1 MASVGDAP
9 AAAGGGA
16 SATDRAP
23 RPSNREVVA
32 VTPDDARTSHAAP
45 YASKSDAELHALER
59 DGSLPAEEWE
69 AVTAELHR
77 RTSRGAGGAPA
88 DDSRVAAALE
98 QLRGILVPGET
109 LHAYAVQ
116 RRLFALTH
124 RRTIVAAT
132 SGRFISVTRN
142 LFGGYT
148 PVDAR
153 WQDIDDARL
162 RVGIFG
168 ADLTVTSTDS
178 DDLVSAGHVARST
191 MVIGLRKEEA
201 QRVYRLCQ
209 AQEQAWREKRRVRDL
224 DEMRAKSGGIQL
236 GAAGGA
242 GHDAGAERDDPT
254 ARLRRAKEMLD
265 ASLITDAEY
274 ESIKARIVDR
284 L

>member
-1 MASVGDAP
+1 M
-9 AAAGGGA
+9 
-16 SATDRAP
+16 
-23 RPSNREVVA
+23 
-32 VTPDDARTSHAAP
+32 TPDDTRTSHATS
-45 YASKSDAELHALER
+45 YTSKSDAELHALER
-59 DGSLPAEEWE
+59 DGSLPADEWE

-77 RTSRGAGGAPA
+77 RTSRRAAGGGTGGAAPAPPSAATPA
-88 DDSRVAAALE
+88 DDARVTAALE

-132 SGRFISVTRN
+132 SGRFISITRN

-148 PVDAR
+148 PVDVR

-168 ADLTVTSTDS
+168 ADLTVTWMEGEE
-178 DDLVSAGHVARST
+178 LASAGHATRST
-191 MVIGLRKEEA
+191 TVIGLRKEEA
-201 QRVYRLCQ
+201 QQVYRLCQ

-236 GAAGGA
+236 GAAGGMGPDPEA
-242 GHDAGAERDDPT
+242 GRDDPT